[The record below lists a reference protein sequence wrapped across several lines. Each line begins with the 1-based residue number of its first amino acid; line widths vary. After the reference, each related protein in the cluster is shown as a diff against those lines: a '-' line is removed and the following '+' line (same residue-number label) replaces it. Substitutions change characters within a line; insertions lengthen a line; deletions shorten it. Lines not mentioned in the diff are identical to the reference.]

1 MTSFPARGI
10 LFDCDG
16 VLVDSLEPAAVAWD
30 RWSAEWAPH
39 FDFRRDIAHGTR
51 AADTIAR
58 LVSADRFEAA
68 VAELDRH
75 ELETVEGTVA
85 IEGAVALTAS
95 LPEGCWTVVTS
106 GVRPL
111 ARARLQ
117 AAGIAE
123 PAVLV
128 TADDVTR
135 GKPDPE
141 PYLRGAALLGLD
153 PADCIVLE
161 DAPAGIAAARAAGV
175 GAVIGIGAHAA
186 EGAPDALVADL
197 RDLAWR
203 DGRLVVLRSL

>member
-16 VLVDSLEPAAVAWD
+16 VLVDSLEAAAVAWD
-30 RWSAEWAPH
+30 RWSAEWAPR

-51 AADTIAR
+51 AADTVAR
-58 LVSADRFEAA
+58 LVDADRFQAA

-85 IEGAVALTAS
+85 IAGAVALTAS
-95 LPEGCWTVVTS
+95 LPDGSWTVVTS

-111 ARARLQ
+111 ARARLR

-128 TADDVTR
+128 TADDVTH

-141 PYLRGAALLGLD
+141 PYLRGAELLGLD
-153 PADCIVLE
+153 PSDCVVLE
-161 DAPAGIAAARAAGV
+161 DAPAGIAAARAAGA

-186 EGAPDALVADL
+186 EGRPDALVADL

-203 DGRLVVLRSL
+203 GGRLEVLRPL

>member
-58 LVSADRFEAA
+58 LVEAARFEAA
-68 VAELDRH
+68 IADLDRH

-95 LPEGCWTVVTS
+95 LPDGSWTVVTS

-123 PAVLV
+123 PAALI

-141 PYLRGAALLGLD
+141 PYLRGAELLGLD

-197 RDLAWR
+197 RDLIWR
-203 DGRLVVLRSL
+203 DGRLDVLRTL

>member
-95 LPEGCWTVVTS
+95 LPEGSWTVVTS

-161 DAPAGIAAARAAGV
+161 DAPAGISAARAAGV

>member
-1 MTSFPARGI
+1 MTPFPARGI

-58 LVSADRFEAA
+58 LVEADRFEAA

-85 IEGAVALTAS
+85 IAGAVALTAS
-95 LPEGCWTVVTS
+95 LPDGSWTVVTS

-123 PAVLV
+123 PTALV

-141 PYLRGAALLGLD
+141 PYLRGAELLGLD
-153 PADCIVLE
+153 PADCVVLE

-175 GAVIGIGAHAA
+175 GAVVGIGAHAA

-203 DGRLVVLRSL
+203 AGRLEVLRPL